1 MHYVNA
7 QDDYIN
13 FQVYFILKGDKITLL
28 TYIFQL
34 KLKVIVTCMIG
45 GER

>member
-28 TYIFQL
+28 HIYIST
-34 KLKVIVTCMIG
+34 KIESHSYMYD
-45 GER
+45 RW

>member
-28 TYIFQL
+28 HIIYIST
-34 KLKVIVTCMIG
+34 KIESHSYMYD
-45 GER
+45 RW